1 MKRHLKLAFLGALT
15 MLTGCSMGTID
26 SGDVGVYREFNG
38 SIEKQVRDTGFYF
51 FWSGSVKEFT
61 ARQVDISFS
70 SKGLGTLKPKAND
83 NLSLQE
89 FDCDVYYT
97 TTAAQIPDLVVKY
110 TNEDAEVAQNIY
122 AVAYQWVEQQANSA
136 AQTVVSQYDSLAV
149 NQNRD
154 KIAGLIQQELQKRL
168 DNENPGAFHVDN
180 VVIGNV
186 VTDPSIEAAIQR
198 NVNAQK
204 ELQTAQIQQKINE
217 QVAKN
222 NAAVSQSITPQI
234 LAQRQLDILER
245 MAAAGRLTII
255 NVNGGGK
262 GEAMPI
268 IQLPQNP
275 Q

>member
-1 MKRHLKLAFLGALT
+1 MKKVVLIASVLGLP
-15 MLTGCSMGTID
+15 LLGGCSMGTID

-38 SIEKQVRDTGFYF
+38 SIEKQVRDTGYYFY
-51 FWSGSVKEFT
+51 WTGSVKEFT

-70 SKGLGTLKPKAND
+70 GKGLGTLRPKAND

-97 TTAAQIPDLVVKY
+97 TTASQIPDLVVKY
-110 TNEDAEVAQNIY
+110 TNEDAEVASGIY

-168 DNENPGAFHVDN
+168 DAENPGAFHVDN

-186 VTDPSIEAAIQR
+186 VTDRSIEAAIQR

-234 LAQRQLDILER
+234 LAQREMDILER
-245 MAAAGRLTII
+245 MAAAGRLTIVNI
-255 NVNGGGK
+255 NGGGK
-262 GEAMPI
+262 GQTMPV

-275 Q
+275 